1 MPEEQQTQDDR
12 AQVPLE
18 EQTVPRVIRLMETG
32 RGWQPY
38 SVQARIAVIIMTQMN
53 VSQVNQPTLLKSLL
67 EPHGPAVRV
76 DLVDDARGGLE
87 GRAGRYSSDI

>member
-1 MPEEQQTQDDR
+1 MPEEQQTQDDP

-38 SVQARIAVIIMTQMN
+38 SVQVRIAVIIMTQMN
-53 VSQVNQPTLLKSLL
+53 VSQVNQPTLLQRLQ
-67 EPHGPAVRV
+67 RT
-76 DLVDDARGGLE
+76 
-87 GRAGRYSSDI
+87 

>member
-1 MPEEQQTQDDR
+1 MPEEQQTQDDP

-53 VSQVNQPTLLKSLL
+53 VSQVNSCASLRSSIASSSSGSTLAGPT
-67 EPHGPAVRV
+67 
-76 DLVDDARGGLE
+76 
-87 GRAGRYSSDI
+87 SSPSA

>member
-38 SVQARIAVIIMTQMN
+38 SVQARIAVIIMTQIMGMGCGCVPSSPN
-53 VSQVNQPTLLKSLL
+53 NDHVTHTLIRQL
-67 EPHGPAVRV
+67 
-76 DLVDDARGGLE
+76 
-87 GRAGRYSSDI
+87 

>member
-53 VSQVNQPTLLKSLL
+53 VSQVNQPTLLKSLQ
-67 EPHGPAVRV
+67 RV
-76 DLVDDARGGLE
+76 PSGWSG
-87 GRAGRYSSDI
+87 GRASSRQSSCAT